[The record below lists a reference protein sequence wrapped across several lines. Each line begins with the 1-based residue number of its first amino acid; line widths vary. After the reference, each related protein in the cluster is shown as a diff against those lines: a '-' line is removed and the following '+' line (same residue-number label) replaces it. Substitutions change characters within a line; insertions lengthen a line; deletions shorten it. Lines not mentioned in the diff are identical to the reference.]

1 MASLMLS
8 EPTVKRRPGAHL
20 PTSTGQRKESNRLL
34 SGTIDAHSGVIWL
47 MDDFDEFVAD
57 NLEQLL
63 KTAYLIT
70 WDAGEAEDL
79 VQECL
84 FKVARRWPRVR
95 GMAQRGAYARR
106 VLVNLA
112 IDGARGHN
120 RRRSELD
127 WALSVADRP
136 ARDVLAGF
144 ETRAELLDA
153 LERLTPRQRAVLVLR
168 YFNDF
173 TEAQT
178 AEVLGCSPGTVKSSA
193 SRGLARLREVLTPIP
208 KPTREL

>member
-1 MASLMLS
+1 
-8 EPTVKRRPGAHL
+8 VVRRGL
-20 PTSTGQRKESNRLL
+20 Y
-34 SGTIDAHSGVIWL
+34 GV
-47 MDDFDEFVAD
+47 MDDFDEFVAG

-70 WDAGEAEDL
+70 WDTGDAEDL

-95 GMAQRGAYARR
+95 GMGQRRAYTRR
-106 VLVNLA
+106 ILVNLA
-112 IDGARGHN
+112 LDDARGRS

-127 WALSVADRP
+127 GAAAVVDGP
-136 ARDVLAGF
+136 ARDLLVGL

-153 LERLTPRQRAVLVLR
+153 LALLTTRQRAVLVLR
-168 YFNDF
+168 YFNDL

-178 AEVLGCSPGTVKSSA
+178 AEVLGCSPGTVKSNA
-193 SRGLARLREVLTPIP
+193 SRGLARLREVLAPVPNPIP
-208 KPTREL
+208 NPTREL